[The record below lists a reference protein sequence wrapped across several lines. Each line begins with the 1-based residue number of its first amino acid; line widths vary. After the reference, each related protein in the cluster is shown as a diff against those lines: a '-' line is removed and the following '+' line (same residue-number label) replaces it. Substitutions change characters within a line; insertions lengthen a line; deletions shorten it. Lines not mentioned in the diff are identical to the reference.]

1 MIVNYAE
8 PGEGDDAA
16 RTVVSLLVNGHT
28 FGVDIGRVEDVFV
41 IQNVTP
47 VPLAPHAVVGILNL
61 RGKVITAICMR
72 GILGFP
78 EGPPQ
83 KRTLAIGVSRGAEI
97 YGFLIDAVG
106 DVQQLKQADAEPV
119 SSHVR
124 ERWARYALAV
134 HKLPSGLLVELDVD
148 ALIRLEPE
156 TIAA

>member
-1 MIVNYAE
+1 MMTAYAE
-8 PGEGDDAA
+8 PAQEEEAT
-16 RTVVSLLVNGHT
+16 RTVVSLLVNGHM
-28 FGVDIGRVEDVFV
+28 FGIDIGRVEDVFV
-41 IQNVTP
+41 VQSVTP
-47 VPLAPHAVVGILNL
+47 VPLAPPAVVGILNL

-78 EGPPQ
+78 EGAPQ
-83 KRTLAIGVSRGAEI
+83 KRTLAVGVSRGTEI

-106 DVQQLKQADAEPV
+106 DVQQLKPADAEPV

-134 HKLPSGLLVELDVD
+134 HKLPSGLLVELDAD